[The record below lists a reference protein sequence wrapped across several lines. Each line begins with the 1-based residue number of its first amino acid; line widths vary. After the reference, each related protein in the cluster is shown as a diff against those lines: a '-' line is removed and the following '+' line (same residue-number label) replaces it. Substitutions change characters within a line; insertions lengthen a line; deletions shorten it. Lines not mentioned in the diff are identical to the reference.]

1 MTEAI
6 PQPKVSSPASSVE
19 GSTLPS
25 LQTASKLMAALSE
38 NSPRTIKLEA
48 NIPSQVLNILINNGE
63 GVPSVT
69 SNYFRTIDVWL
80 PVIAS
85 EPCLKRLETI
95 TADNNV
101 ELASLLLAMF
111 LVTRPPGQRSGVK
124 EMQTP
129 LYFDTKTLYAFL
141 VTSGRS
147 SIEIIQAGFL
157 ISLYEIGHGMTEAA
171 QVTMIITSRLA
182 TKTKI
187 RQYRNSSANLSNT
200 EFGRLWWGIVTL
212 DRFVSHHIVLPHE
225 SFAHILRYLNQGL
238 AADEIQLLVGTSSD
252 GVPSIEL
259 PTDDE
264 AFLPPPISMRTTSG
278 FSASNRP
285 TTRLGP
291 FCRAAEAGHLLGQV
305 LDVVAE
311 SSHTNQMNEIKS
323 RALDDSLRKLADV
336 LFQRAING
344 WEECCAAIGLCLR

>member
-1 MTEAI
+1 MPESV

-111 LVTRPPGQRSGVK
+111 LVTRPPGQRSGAK

-187 RQYRNSSANLSNT
+187 RQYRNSSANISNT

-212 DRFVSHHIVLPHE
+212 DRFVLQFIVLPE
-225 SFAHILRYLNQGL
+225 SFAYIHRYLNQGL
-238 AADEIQLLVGTSSD
+238 AADEIQLLVGTLSD

-264 AFLPPPISMRTTSG
+264 EFLPPPISMRTTSG
-278 FSASNRP
+278 FSASNQP

-311 SSHTNQMNEIKS
+311 SSHTNQMNEA
-323 RALDDSLRKLADV
+323 RCRELDDCLRRLAVV